1 MTLLIVCVLCT
12 EKWVMLEIT
21 KKTIF
26 ALEVTE
32 GQKETICHL
41 FSHNNWDFNEI

>member
-1 MTLLIVCVLCT
+1 MGDAENHQQISL
-12 EKWVMLEIT
+12 
-21 KKTIF
+21 

>member
-1 MTLLIVCVLCT
+1 MGDV
-12 EKWVMLEIT
+12 ENHQ
-21 KKTIF
+21 KTIF

-41 FSHNNWDFNEI
+41 FSHNNWNFNEI